1 MIQTVCIWRGAP
13 LNIDNTYVKIDL
25 DAIEENIR
33 AIRRRAG
40 VDVMAVIK
48 ADAYG
53 HGAIQVARL
62 LQD

>member
-1 MIQTVCIWRGAP
+1 M
-13 LNIDNTYVKIDL
+13 NFDNTYVKIDL
-25 DAIEENIR
+25 DTIDANIDAIR
-33 AIRRRAG
+33 ARVG
-40 VDVMAVIK
+40 TDVMAVIK